1 MEYRA
6 LILESVIWSIIWIF
20 FVIISVRVFPFTIE
34 HDYPNDVRKLANIQ
48 KPTSKQKL
56 QGIIFGIIGFVILF
70 GLLIVFALMHFNKQ
84 NLSFLSIF
92 RHLWIICLTWNIVD
106 LVIVDFFM
114 ICKFSVKLFVLPK
127 TENYIGNKNYRFH
140 FIGFLKGCFAMTVI
154 AILFSAISYGIILA

>member
-70 GLLIVFALMHFNKQ
+70 GLLIV
-84 NLSFLSIF
+84 
-92 RHLWIICLTWNIVD
+92 WIICMTWNIVD
-106 LVIVDFFM
+106 LVIVDCLM
-114 ICKFSVKLFVLPK
+114 ICKFSVKWFVLPK